1 MKMLKNLSAIVM
13 STLLWG
19 CEGQVLFSD
28 LSETEANEIVAAL
41 YSSNLTA
48 EKMGDGKG
56 DTYRIYTDRASF
68 SKAVA
73 VLQQKGLP
81 RERFESVGEVFQKDG
96 FVSSPLEERARLN
109 YATSQELAR
118 TISNIDGVIMSRVH
132 LAVPKKAHLADSV
145 EPSSAS
151 VFIKHRADV
160 DLSQSIGKIKSLI
173 VTGMENLPYDN
184 VTVALFPADPPVISR
199 QIATDIDIRKASMG
213 EIKPESLAAAM
224 AVLVLSIIGFW
235 LISML
240 KSRVVASR
248 GNSRARR
255 FD

>member
-1 MKMLKNLSAIVM
+1 MKMFRNI
-13 STLLWG
+13 TLTLFAALLLG
-19 CEGQVLFSD
+19 CESQVLFSN
-28 LSETEANEIVAAL
+28 LSEGEANEIVAAL

-48 EKMGDGKG
+48 EKVSDNKG
-56 DTYRIYTDRASF
+56 ESYQIYTDKASF

-73 VLQQKGLP
+73 VLQQQGLP

-109 YATSQELAR
+109 YAISQELSR

-173 VTGMENLPYDN
+173 VTGLENLPYDN
-184 VTVALFPADPPVISR
+184 VTVALFPADPPALPAHTTSDKNI
-199 QIATDIDIRKASMG
+199 QKASMG
-213 EIKPESLAAAM
+213 EIQPQAIMVALV
-224 AVLVLSIIGFW
+224 VLLLSIFGFS
-235 LISML
+235 LLSLL
-240 KSRVVASR
+240 KSRLYDR
-248 GNSRARR
+248 G
-255 FD
+255 